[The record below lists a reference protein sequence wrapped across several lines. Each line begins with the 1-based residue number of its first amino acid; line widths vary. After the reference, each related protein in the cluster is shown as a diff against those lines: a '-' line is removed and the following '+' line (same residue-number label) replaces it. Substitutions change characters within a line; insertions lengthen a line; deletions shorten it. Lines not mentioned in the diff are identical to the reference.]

1 MDAMLNFD
9 LPEDNFEFQCA
20 INGIALRR
28 SICDFQEY
36 MRQMYKYN
44 ERISDDEKKI
54 IQHLREQFQEIL
66 EDNGVNNLI
75 NSPD

>member
-44 ERISDDEKKI
+44 ERISDDEKKM
-54 IQHLREQFQEIL
+54 IQHLREQFQEML

>member
-1 MDAMLNFD
+1 MDAMLNFN

-44 ERISDDEKKI
+44 ERISDDEKKM

>member
-9 LPEDNFEFQCA
+9 LPEDNFGFQCA

-44 ERISDDEKKI
+44 ETISDVEKEMV
-54 IQHLREQFQEIL
+54 QHLRIQFQDIL
-66 EDNGVNNLI
+66 MDNGVHNLI
-75 NSPD
+75 VSPD

>member
-1 MDAMLNFD
+1 MKATLNFD
-9 LPEDNFEFQCA
+9 LLEDSFEFQCA

-36 MRQMYKYN
+36 MRQLYKYN
-44 ERISDDEKKI
+44 QAISEEERQM
-54 IQHLREQFQEIL
+54 IQHLRDHFQEML

>member
-20 INGIALRR
+20 INGVALRR

-44 ERISDDEKKI
+44 ERISDAEKEM
-54 IQHLREQFQEIL
+54 IQHLREQFQEML
-66 EDNGVNNLI
+66 EGNGVIDLV

>member
-1 MDAMLNFD
+1 MDAMLSFD

-44 ERISDDEKKI
+44 ERISDDEKKM

>member
-9 LPEDNFEFQCA
+9 LPEDNFGFQCA

>member
-20 INGIALRR
+20 INGVTLRR

-44 ERISDDEKKI
+44 ERISDAEKEM
-54 IQHLREQFQEIL
+54 IQHLREHFQEML

>member
-20 INGIALRR
+20 INGVALRR

-44 ERISDDEKKI
+44 ERISDAEKKI
-54 IQHLREQFQEIL
+54 IQDLREQFQEIL
-66 EDNGVNNLI
+66 ENNGVNNLI
-75 NSPD
+75 TNPD

>member
-1 MDAMLNFD
+1 MKATLNFD
-9 LPEDNFEFQCA
+9 LPEDSFEFQCA

-36 MRQMYKYN
+36 MRQLYKYN
-44 ERISDDEKKI
+44 QAISEEEKQLV
-54 IQHLREQFQEIL
+54 QHLREHFQEML
-66 EDNGVNNLI
+66 EDNGVNNLV

>member
-1 MDAMLNFD
+1 MDAMLSFD

-44 ERISDDEKKI
+44 ERISDAEKEM
-54 IQHLREQFQEIL
+54 IQHLREQFQEML
-66 EDNGVNNLI
+66 EGNGVIDLV

>member
-1 MDAMLNFD
+1 MDAMLSFD

-20 INGIALRR
+20 INGVALRR

-44 ERISDDEKKI
+44 ERISDDEKKM

>member
-1 MDAMLNFD
+1 MDAMLSFD

-20 INGIALRR
+20 INGVALRR

-44 ERISDDEKKI
+44 ERISDAEKEM
-54 IQHLREQFQEIL
+54 IQHLREQFQEML
-66 EDNGVNNLI
+66 EGNGVIDLVNN
-75 NSPD
+75 PD

>member
-1 MDAMLNFD
+1 MKAALNFD
-9 LPEDNFEFQCA
+9 LPEDSFEFQCA
-20 INGIALRR
+20 INGVTLRR

-44 ERISDDEKKI
+44 ERISDDEKKM

>member
-1 MDAMLNFD
+1 MKATLNFD
-9 LPEDNFEFQCA
+9 LPEDSFEFQCA
-20 INGIALRR
+20 INGFALRR

-44 ERISDDEKKI
+44 ERISDAEKEM
-54 IQHLREQFQEIL
+54 IQHLREQFQEML
-66 EDNGVNNLI
+66 EGNGVIDLV

>member
-44 ERISDDEKKI
+44 ERISDDEKKM
-54 IQHLREQFQEIL
+54 IQHLCEQFQEIL

>member
-1 MDAMLNFD
+1 MDAMLSFD

-20 INGIALRR
+20 INGVALRS

-44 ERISDDEKKI
+44 ERISDAEKKI
-54 IQHLREQFQEIL
+54 IQDLREQFQEIL
-66 EDNGVNNLI
+66 ENNGVNNLI
-75 NSPD
+75 TNPD

>member
-1 MDAMLNFD
+1 MDAMLSFD

-44 ERISDDEKKI
+44 ERISDTEKEM
-54 IQHLREQFQEIL
+54 IQHLREQFQNIL
-66 EDNGVNNLI
+66 EDNGVNDLI
-75 NSPD
+75 ISPD

>member
-1 MDAMLNFD
+1 MDAMLSFD

-20 INGIALRR
+20 INGVALRR

-44 ERISDDEKKI
+44 ERISDAEKEM
-54 IQHLREQFQEIL
+54 IQHLREQFQEML
-66 EDNGVNNLI
+66 EGNGVIDLV

>member
-36 MRQMYKYN
+36 MCQMYKYN

>member
-1 MDAMLNFD
+1 MKATLNFD
-9 LPEDNFEFQCA
+9 LPEDSFEFQCA
-20 INGIALRR
+20 INGVALRR

-44 ERISDDEKKI
+44 ERISDAEKEM
-54 IQHLREQFQEIL
+54 IQHLREQFQEML
-66 EDNGVNNLI
+66 EGNGVIDLV

>member
-1 MDAMLNFD
+1 MKAILEFD

-44 ERISDDEKKI
+44 ERISDDEKKM

>member
-1 MDAMLNFD
+1 MLNFD

-20 INGIALRR
+20 INGVALRR

-44 ERISDDEKKI
+44 ERISDAEKKI
-54 IQHLREQFQEIL
+54 IQDLREQFQEIL
-66 EDNGVNNLI
+66 ENNGVNNLI
-75 NSPD
+75 TNPD

>member
-1 MDAMLNFD
+1 MDAMLSFD

>member
-1 MDAMLNFD
+1 MDAMLSFD

-44 ERISDDEKKI
+44 ERISDDEKKM
-54 IQHLREQFQEIL
+54 IQHLREQFQEML

>member
-1 MDAMLNFD
+1 MDAMLSFD
-9 LPEDNFEFQCA
+9 LSEDNFEFQCA

-44 ERISDDEKKI
+44 ERISDDEKKM

>member
-1 MDAMLNFD
+1 MDAMLSFD

-20 INGIALRR
+20 INGVALRR

-44 ERISDDEKKI
+44 ERISDAEKKI
-54 IQHLREQFQEIL
+54 IQDLREQFQEIL
-66 EDNGVNNLI
+66 ENNGVNNLI
-75 NSPD
+75 TNPD

>member
-1 MDAMLNFD
+1 MDAMLSFD

-20 INGIALRR
+20 INGVALRR

-44 ERISDDEKKI
+44 ERISDAEKEM
-54 IQHLREQFQEIL
+54 IQHLREQFQEML
-66 EDNGVNNLI
+66 ENNGVNNLI
-75 NSPD
+75 TNPD

>member
-44 ERISDDEKKI
+44 ERISDDEKKM